1 VNSWGNVA
9 APAAKVD
16 VEDVNVARQHNIDFG
31 GAAVVSIYRRRRMMA
46 TSMRQQAEA
55 PTRPGDS
62 IVVENPATSEV
73 VATLPACTPQE
84 LADMAARARS
94 AQPGWQALG
103 CDGRAKVLRRMQKW
117 VLDNDERF
125 LDTLV
130 AETGKTRE
138 DAVLAELGYAA
149 DSFGLWAKHAGK
161 YLADEKVR
169 TSSPFLIGRKL
180 IVRYEPLG
188 LVGVIGPW
196 NYPFTN
202 TIGDAVPALAAGN
215 SVIVK
220 PSSVTP
226 MTSLLI
232 AEGFREC
239 GIPDGVF
246 QVVVGRGPI
255 GEPLI
260 DLVDFIMFTG
270 STETG
275 RKVMERAAKTLTPM
289 SLELGGKDPMIVLAD
304 ADLER
309 AANAALFWSMQITG
323 QTCISVERVY
333 VEEPIYD
340 QFSCSSR
347 KRRRSY
353 AKASP
358 ATSDPS
364 MSERSS
370 TRPRLTSW
378 RSTSTTPL
386 LAGGHRGLGHGAFF
400 EPTVLADVDHTM
412 ESMREETFGP
422 TLPIMKVADADE
434 AIRLA
439 NDSPYGL
446 QASVFTKDL
455 AKGEQVARRIE
466 VGAVVISDCNANYV
480 ALEAPMGG
488 WKSSGLGVRH
498 GPEGIRKYTQPPDH
512 PADPLCVEKRPLHV
526 PPPREDQPAASAFA
540 QAAVWSRQAA
550 IGPRMSAFELAIST
564 QALWLLPAAV
574 APGEPRRLPRTR
586 KWPAS

>member
-1 VNSWGNVA
+1 
-9 APAAKVD
+9 
-16 VEDVNVARQHNIDFG
+16 
-31 GAAVVSIYRRRRMMA
+31 MA
-46 TSMRQQAEA
+46 TSIGQQ
-55 PTRPGDS
+55 PLTSTRPEDS
-62 IVVENPATSEV
+62 IVVENPATGEV
-73 VATLPACTPQE
+73 VATLPACTPEQ
-84 LADMAARARS
+84 LAEMAARARR
-94 AQPGWQALG
+94 AQPGWQALDF
-103 CDGRAKVLRRMQKW
+103 DGRGKVLRRMQKW
-117 VLDNDERF
+117 VLDNDDRF

-149 DSFGLWAKHAGK
+149 GALGFWARHACK

-169 TSSPFLIGRKL
+169 PSSPFLIGRKL
-180 IVRYEPLG
+180 IVRYEPVG

-202 TIGDAVPALAAGN
+202 TVGDAVPALAAGN

-232 AEGFREC
+232 GEGLREC
-239 GIPDGVF
+239 GIPDDVF

-255 GEPLI
+255 GLPLI

-275 RKVMERAAKTLTPM
+275 RQVMQRAAKTLTPI

-309 AANAALFWSMQITG
+309 AANAALFWSMQNTG

-333 VEEPIYD
+333 VEELIYD
-340 QFSCSSR
+340 QFTSLVAEKAR
-347 KRRRSY
+347 KLRQGVPGDFGSVDIGSFINPPQVDVVEEHVKDAVANGARV
-353 AKASP
+353 
-358 ATSDPS
+358 
-364 MSERSS
+364 
-370 TRPRLTSW
+370 LV
-378 RSTSTTPL
+378 
-386 LAGGHRGLGHGAFF
+386 GGHRGAGHGAFF
-400 EPTVLADVDHTM
+400 EPTVLVDVDHTM
-412 ESMREETFGP
+412 KCMREETFGP
-422 TLPIMKVADADE
+422 TVPIMKVADEEE

-455 AKGEQVARRIE
+455 AKGEKVARRIE
-466 VGAVVISDCNANYV
+466 AGAVVINDCNANYL

-498 GPEGIRKYTQPPDH
+498 GPEGIRKYTHRQTILLTRFAMKKDLYMFPYN
-512 PADPLCVEKRPLHV
+512 ARTSRLLLRLLKLLYARGKRP
-526 PPPREDQPAASAFA
+526 
-540 QAAVWSRQAA
+540 
-550 IGPRMSAFELAIST
+550 
-564 QALWLLPAAV
+564 
-574 APGEPRRLPRTR
+574 
-586 KWPAS
+586 